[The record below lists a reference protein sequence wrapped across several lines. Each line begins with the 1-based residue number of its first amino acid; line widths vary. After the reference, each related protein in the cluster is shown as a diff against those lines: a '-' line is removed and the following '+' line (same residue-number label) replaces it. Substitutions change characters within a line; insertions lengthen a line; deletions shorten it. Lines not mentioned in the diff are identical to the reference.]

1 MSWVMF
7 DFGGVVCTPQPPED
21 VAALAGAAGVSV
33 ADFWAAYWPLRL
45 AYDAAELTSVTY
57 WQGVAARLG
66 RSFTGAQIGELV
78 RLDIA
83 SWAHLCEGTVQ
94 LIRDL
99 EAAGQRLALLSNMP
113 ADLARAVAG
122 MPVARHFE
130 HLIFSSDFGVT
141 KPDPRCYQQ
150 ALARLGAA
158 AGAVILV
165 DDRPENVAGA
175 QRIGIRAVHFTGPE
189 QARARL
195 TGMLGMDRLLVSLG
209 RNRTRLCAS

>member
-1 MSWVMF
+1 MAWVMF
-7 DFGGVVCTPQPPED
+7 DFGGVICTPQPPED
-21 VAALAGAAGVSV
+21 LTAMAGSAGVSV

-57 WQGVAARLG
+57 WHGVAARLG
-66 RSFTGAQIGELV
+66 RSFTEAQIGDLV

-113 ADLARAVAG
+113 ADLARAVAA

-130 HLIFSSDFGVT
+130 HLIFSSESGVT
-141 KPDPRCYQQ
+141 KPDPRCYEQ
-150 ALARLGAA
+150 ALARLGARA
-158 AGAVILV
+158 REVILV
-165 DDRPENVAGA
+165 DDRPENIAGA
-175 QRIGIRAVHFTGPE
+175 QRAGIRGIRFTAPD
-189 QARARL
+189 QARALL
-195 TGMLGMDRLLVSLG
+195 TGMLCSERKV
-209 RNRTRLCAS
+209 